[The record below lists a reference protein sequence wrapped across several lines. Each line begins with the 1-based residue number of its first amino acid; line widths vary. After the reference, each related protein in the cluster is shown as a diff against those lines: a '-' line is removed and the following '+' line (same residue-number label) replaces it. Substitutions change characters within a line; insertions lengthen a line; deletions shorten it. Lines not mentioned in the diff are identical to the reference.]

1 MDLQNYPFLT
11 AEEFAEACH
20 HIDSRYRQATLGPLR
35 KEWKLRVC
43 TALDMKF
50 SLNSGYTTYLQII
63 RPLETNADVDLDLSN
78 FSISTCQE
86 DDLASTDTDNSDMM
100 DAEDADKAAILSH
113 ASQNTAHVT
122 YEVHL
127 HPSYRVP
134 CLWFS
139 IHGLPPHEPSF
150 NIDTVFRRL
159 IPDQYKSGL
168 RKVSGIGG
176 ISADVSCICGY
187 YFASRFPA
195 PSNAFLSA
203 SSCNWGSCILRSPL
217 PTWRCHVE
225 L

>member
-100 DAEDADKAAILSH
+100 DAEDADKPMWRMKFTS
-113 ASQNTAHVT
+113 T
-122 YEVHL
+122 
-127 HPSYRVP
+127 
-134 CLWFS
+134 
-139 IHGLPPHEPSF
+139 PHIES
-150 NIDTVFRRL
+150 R
-159 IPDQYKSGL
+159 
-168 RKVSGIGG
+168 VSG
-176 ISADVSCICGY
+176 SVSM
-187 YFASRFPA
+187 
-195 PSNAFLSA
+195 AFLHMNLLSTSTPFFVA
-203 SSCNWGSCILRSPL
+203 
-217 PTWRCHVE
+217 
-225 L
+225 